1 MDRFVYPIHYLI
13 IDSYIPDIIDKGER
27 QRYLDLAENCGLDLA
42 QITKRVVE
50 NIRSKSD
57 VDISSI
63 TGTRTEP
70 VDTNISEVQNK
81 LSLVVRKPVFG
92 VSDQVRHKP
101 GCAVTEGG

>member
-1 MDRFVYPIHYLI
+1 MMDRFVYPIHHLI
-13 IDSYIPDIIDKGER
+13 IDSYILGITDKGER
-27 QRYLDLAENCGLDLA
+27 QNYLDLAENCGLDLA

-63 TGTRTEP
+63 TGTRTET

-81 LSLVVRKPVFG
+81 FVLVMFV
-92 VSDQVRHKP
+92 
-101 GCAVTEGG
+101 